1 MSAEETGIMELS
13 GSALQELVEQITS
26 KLKRSKNQ
34 LLKEDL
40 IYYFKRNSYPINNQK
55 NYFDIQLELTD
66 KLWAAYNFYNIINF
80 LTIPVYN
87 NNSSEEDSLG
97 ANTLTYQF
105 IENEPRKFQPFF
117 MYTTGQGI
125 DQINNILGSRLV
137 LILFKKS
144 KNPEAS
150 KQLFNEV
157 NHLRDE
163 RINIRD
169 TIINT
174 IEYKALEA
182 SLLKNPKQTYNV
194 PELMRLYRL
203 EEFAMNKQIGL
214 LYKRTKNIYSI
225 ASSVCN
231 LLKDSLQDI

>member
-87 NNSSEEDSLG
+87 NNSS
-97 ANTLTYQF
+97 
-105 IENEPRKFQPFF
+105 ENEPRKFQPFF

-194 PELMRLYRL
+194 PELMRLYYYIK
-203 EEFAMNKQIGL
+203 E
-214 LYKRTKNIYSI
+214 
-225 ASSVCN
+225 
-231 LLKDSLQDI
+231 LKMFIQ